1 VVLGLAQRRTLS
13 GEVTRAIRHAVLTG
27 VYQPGE
33 HLTEAEI
40 AREMGV
46 SHGPVRE
53 ALRELEAE
61 ELIIIEPHRGAF
73 VRAFTAQDVRE
84 IYSYR
89 SLLETAMVN
98 LAQARVQPPD
108 LDDLQTLIERMRA
121 AATDGDIAGEIELD
135 LEFHRRLCE
144 LSGHRR
150 MYDAWL
156 RLASP
161 IRLFLAM
168 AIPTYLRPH
177 DAAESHAP
185 IVAALRAGD
194 AEAATRHMEQAVGK
208 VGESIADAM
217 GSAMVVAL
225 PGRLTSTRP
234 TGLLPVGD
242 ARPVSFPSGTHDRS
256 PSLRGDT
263 RPAAD

>member
-1 VVLGLAQRRTLS
+1 MLGLAQRRTLS
-13 GEVTRAIRHAVLTG
+13 GEVTRAIRQAVLSG
-27 VYQPGE
+27 VYQPGD

-61 ELIIIEPHRGAF
+61 NLIIIEPHRGAF

-84 IYSYR
+84 IYSFR
-89 SLLETAMVN
+89 ALLETAMVH
-98 LAQARVQPPD
+98 LAQARVQPSD
-108 LDDLQTLIERMRA
+108 LDDLQALIERMRVA
-121 AATDGDIAGEIELD
+121 AAAGDIEVEIELD

-150 MYDAWL
+150 MYEAWL

-168 AIPTYLRPH
+168 AIPTYLQPH

-185 IVAALRAGD
+185 IVRALRAGD
-194 AEAATRHMEQAVGK
+194 AMAATRYMEQAVGD
-208 VGESIADAM
+208 VGEQIADAM
-217 GSAMVVAL
+217 GSALVAV
-225 PGRLTSTRP
+225 PRRRQAG
-234 TGLLPVGD
+234 
-242 ARPVSFPSGTHDRS
+242 
-256 PSLRGDT
+256 
-263 RPAAD
+263 

>member
-1 VVLGLAQRRTLS
+1 MVGLAQRRTL
-13 GEVTRAIRHAVLTG
+13 GGAVRRAIRQAVLTG
-27 VYQPGE
+27 WSQPGD

-61 ELIIIEPHRGAF
+61 NLLIIEPHRGAF

-84 IYSYR
+84 IYSFR
-89 SLLETAMVN
+89 ALLETAMVH
-98 LAQARVQPPD
+98 LAQVRVQPSD
-108 LDDLQTLIERMRA
+108 LDDLQALIERMRVA
-121 AATDGDIAGEIELD
+121 AAAGDIEVEIELD

-144 LSGHRR
+144 LSGHKR
-150 MYDAWL
+150 MYEAWL

-168 AIPTYLRPH
+168 AIPTYLQPH
-177 DAAESHAP
+177 AAAESHAP

-194 AEAATRHMEQAVGK
+194 AMAATRDMEQAVGE
-208 VGESIADAM
+208 VCEQTADPMA
-217 GSAMVVAL
+217 SALVAV
-225 PGRLTSTRP
+225 PRRRQAG
-234 TGLLPVGD
+234 
-242 ARPVSFPSGTHDRS
+242 
-256 PSLRGDT
+256 
-263 RPAAD
+263 

>member
-1 VVLGLAQRRTLS
+1 VLGLAQRRTLS
-13 GEVTRAIRHAVLTG
+13 GEVTRAIRQAVLTG
-27 VYQPGE
+27 AYQPGD

-40 AREMGV
+40 ARAMGV

-61 ELIIIEPHRGAF
+61 ELIVIEPHRGAF

-84 IYSYR
+84 IYSLR
-89 SLLETAMVN
+89 SLLESAMVH
-98 LAQARVQPPD
+98 LAVDRVQPRD
-108 LDDLQTLIERMRA
+108 LDDLEALIDRMRA
-121 AATDGDIAGEIELD
+121 AAAADDIGVEIELD

-150 MYDAWL
+150 MYEAWL

-168 AIPTYLRPH
+168 AVPAYLRPD

-185 IVAALRAGD
+185 IVRALRAGD
-194 AEAATRHMEQAVGK
+194 AIAATRYMEQAVGV
-208 VGESIADAM
+208 VGERIADAM
-217 GSAMVVAL
+217 GSATVAISRKQA
-225 PGRLTSTRP
+225 G
-234 TGLLPVGD
+234 
-242 ARPVSFPSGTHDRS
+242 
-256 PSLRGDT
+256 
-263 RPAAD
+263 

>member
-1 VVLGLAQRRTLS
+1 MLGLAQRRTLS
-13 GEVTRAIRHAVLTG
+13 GEVTRAIRQAVLTG
-27 VYQPGE
+27 VYQPGD

-61 ELIIIEPHRGAF
+61 NLIIIEPHRGAF

-84 IYSYR
+84 IYSLR
-89 SLLETAMVN
+89 SLLETAMVH
-98 LAQARVQPPD
+98 LAQARVQPSD
-108 LDDLQTLIERMRA
+108 LDDLETLIERMRVA
-121 AATDGDIAGEIELD
+121 AAAGDVEAEIELD

-144 LSGHRR
+144 LSGHGR
-150 MYDAWL
+150 MYEAWL

-168 AIPTYLRPH
+168 AIPTYLQPH

-185 IVAALRAGD
+185 IVRALRAGD
-194 AEAATRHMEQAVGK
+194 AIAATRYMEQAVGD
-208 VGESIADAM
+208 VGEKIATAM
-217 GSAMVVAL
+217 GSAMVAVPRRRQA
-225 PGRLTSTRP
+225 G
-234 TGLLPVGD
+234 
-242 ARPVSFPSGTHDRS
+242 
-256 PSLRGDT
+256 
-263 RPAAD
+263 

>member
-1 VVLGLAQRRTLS
+1 VLGLAQRRTLS
-13 GEVTRAIRHAVLTG
+13 GEVTRAIRQAVLSG
-27 VYQPGE
+27 VYQPGD

-40 AREMGV
+40 ARAMGV

-84 IYSYR
+84 IYSFR
-89 SLLETAMVN
+89 SLLETAMVH
-98 LAQARVQPPD
+98 LAQSRVQPAD

-121 AATDGDIAGEIELD
+121 AATAGEIEVEIELD

-150 MYDAWL
+150 LYEAWL

-185 IVAALRAGD
+185 IVRALRTGD
-194 AEAATRHMEQAVGK
+194 AIAATRYMEQAVGD
-208 VGESIADAM
+208 VGEKIADAM
-217 GSAMVVAL
+217 GSAMVAV
-225 PGRLTSTRP
+225 PRRPTSTRRQA
-234 TGLLPVGD
+234 G
-242 ARPVSFPSGTHDRS
+242 
-256 PSLRGDT
+256 
-263 RPAAD
+263 

>member
-1 VVLGLAQRRTLS
+1 MLGLAQRRTLS
-13 GEVTRAIRHAVLTG
+13 GEVTRAIRRAVLSG
-27 VYQPGE
+27 VYQPGD

-61 ELIIIEPHRGAF
+61 ELIVIEPHRGAF

-84 IYSYR
+84 IYSLR
-89 SLLETAMVN
+89 SLLETAMVH
-98 LAQARVQPPD
+98 LAQARVQPSD
-108 LDDLQTLIERMRA
+108 LDELQVLIDRMRVA
-121 AATDGDIAGEIELD
+121 AAAGAIEVEIELD

-150 MYDAWL
+150 MYEAWL

-168 AIPTYLRPH
+168 AIPTYLQPH

-185 IVAALRAGD
+185 IVRALRAGD
-194 AEAATRHMEQAVGK
+194 AIAATRYMEQAVGD
-208 VGESIADAM
+208 VGEQIADAM
-217 GSAMVVAL
+217 GSAMVAVPRREQA
-225 PGRLTSTRP
+225 G
-234 TGLLPVGD
+234 
-242 ARPVSFPSGTHDRS
+242 
-256 PSLRGDT
+256 
-263 RPAAD
+263 